1 MNLYHVTK
9 FSLNLSFTVH
19 YKYTEISRFTPVFI
33 HKNSFELFL
42 IGSFS
47 ILRIYQREYDVCPKR
62 NRALSIPADPT
73 ISEDLRSLE
82 QGTVNVTLNIPNK
95 T

>member
-1 MNLYHVTK
+1 MNSYHVTK
-9 FSLNLSFTVH
+9 FSLNLSFTVL

-33 HKNSFELFL
+33 HKNSFELFF

-47 ILRIYQREYDVCPKR
+47 ILRIYQREYDVCRKR
-62 NRALSIPADPT
+62 NRALSIRADPT
-73 ISEDLRSLE
+73 FSEDLRSLE